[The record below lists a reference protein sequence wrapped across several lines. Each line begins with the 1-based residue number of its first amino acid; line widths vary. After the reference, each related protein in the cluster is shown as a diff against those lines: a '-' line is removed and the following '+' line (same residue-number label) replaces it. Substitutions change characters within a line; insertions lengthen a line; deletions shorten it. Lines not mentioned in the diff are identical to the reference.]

1 MTTSTTLS
9 SPNQLMEWKQEVSTK
24 DTLETL
30 LWAVSTFGDKVK
42 FASSLGLEDQVI
54 TDMIAKST
62 PSLEIFTL
70 DTGRLFPETYNLIQQ
85 IEDHYSIKIEL
96 YFPDS
101 AEVEEMA
108 RNYGVNPFYESVELR
123 KLCCGIRKL
132 HPLARA
138 LSGMR
143 AWICGLR
150 QEQSGNRQSIE
161 KIEWDTGNNLL
172 KINPLFDW
180 SDEAVWEHIK
190 KHNVPYNV
198 LHKRNYPSIGC
209 FSCTRAIKPGED
221 NRAGRWWWEKEGKKE
236 CGLHIVDGKI
246 VRQT

>member
-1 MTTSTTLS
+1 MTTTLTSTD
-9 SPNQLMEWKQEVSTK
+9 QLADWKQEVSSK
-24 DTLETL
+24 DALETL
-30 LWAVSTFGDKVK
+30 IWAVSTFGDKIK

-54 TDMIAKST
+54 TDMIAKSI

-70 DTGRLFPETYNLIQQ
+70 DTGRLFPETYNLIHK
-85 IEDHYSIKIEL
+85 IENHYNTKIEL

-101 AEVEEMA
+101 TEVEEMA
-108 RNYGVNPFYESVELR
+108 RNYGVNPFYKSVELR
-123 KLCCGIRKL
+123 KLCCDIRKL
-132 HPLARA
+132 HPLNRA
-138 LSGMR
+138 LKGMK

-180 SDEAVWEHIK
+180 GDEAVWNYIK

-198 LHKRNYPSIGC
+198 LHDRNYPSIGC
-209 FSCTRAIKPGED
+209 FSCTRAINPGED
-221 NRAGRWWWEKEGKKE
+221 NRAGRWWWEKEDKKE

-246 VRQT
+246 VRQS